1 MTKHFTERN
10 GNKKS
15 SSGNDIQEC
24 TRTNEHYI
32 HTETS
37 GGAAKQQTINI
48 SHIIIIIKAKDRGTF
63 NQQCQYKFT
72 FFGYYKMRISNERGF
87 LLKSKRK

>member
-1 MTKHFTERN
+1 MDLNKFVKRSNNDETFYRKKGTKKNTSSVTIIKT
-10 GNKKS
+10 KKT
-15 SSGNDIQEC
+15 Q
-24 TRTNEHYI
+24 NEY
-32 HTETS
+32 
-37 GGAAKQQTINI
+37 GAAKQQTINI

-87 LLKSKRK
+87 Y